1 VHLLLHAA
9 LDAFAIVGGVIAVT
23 SGLLAGIAL
32 LLRRDVGSAADIGVA
47 IGGIWGGLPALV
59 LFFLELSHALR

>member
-1 VHLLLHAA
+1 MRLLLQAA

-32 LLRRDVGSAADIGVA
+32 IQGRDVGGAVDIGVA
-47 IGGIWGGLPALV
+47 IGGIWAGLPALV
-59 LFFLELSHALR
+59 LFFLELSHAL